1 MTLILKATRLNR
13 ALTLTGALFFFY
25 SCASRPVQPWNLR
38 DIHSLDAHI
47 MNTKQWL
54 KKNKG
59 DNKNLKKL
67 LRKEMKG
74 YKDKD
79 FRIYQR
85 LEFLSARM
93 EAAIEKIKKKT
104 TAQIKLTTRIKRSPK
119 LAVFE
124 VKQAAEPDTA
134 KLDKDEKKRGF
145 FKRRKKKDKQDKEEA
160 ESKEPR
166 SEKAIEIL
174 SKLEE
179 NSISIIE
186 AQSAYT
192 ENRGLMIEL
201 FEEEGMRLV
210 FIRDQVGPW
219 KFELNEL
226 KYRRAQLQPRVAAF
240 YSRLN
245 EAFFQSAESAYSQ
258 NFSDASEMVE
268 EYEKDMNQF
277 EEYVKGLEKSA
288 KKEARKAVYIIPADK
303 SKTYEKKYRKG
314 YQEYKDI
321 LYDLRKLLE
330 SV

>member
-1 MTLILKATRLNR
+1 MTMILKPTRFNR
-13 ALTLTGALFFFY
+13 ALTLAGALFFFY
-25 SCASRPVQPWNLR
+25 SCASRSVQPWNLR
-38 DIHSLDAHI
+38 DIHSLDAHVL
-47 MNTKQWL
+47 NTKQWL
-54 KKNKG
+54 KRTKE
-59 DNKNLKKL
+59 DNKDLKKL
-67 LRKEMKG
+67 LRKEMKK

-79 FRIYQR
+79 FSVYQR
-85 LEFLSARM
+85 LESLSARM
-93 EAAIEKIKKKT
+93 ESAIKKVNKMN
-104 TAQIKLTTRIKRSPK
+104 AMQNKLGKLIKRNPR
-119 LAVFE
+119 LIVFVPEQTAV
-124 VKQAAEPDTA
+124 PDTA
-134 KLDKDEKKRGF
+134 IDDQDEKKKGL
-145 FKRRKKKDKQDKEEA
+145 FKRRKKKDTEYA
-160 ESKEPR
+160 ESEEPR

-258 NFSDASEMVE
+258 NFSDASEVVE